1 MIKLL
6 FSYAII
12 FFVSVFVFRPVLAVP
27 KTNPDISV
35 NVLLLGTKSF
45 KGKEHKEKQKSH
57 SKRHEE
63 GNKDLATPFSFT
75 PLPTISRPKKPEEHE
90 NHMEHAGHGDHEDH
104 TEHTRHRETEGTKET
119 EEEHKHGLNDGFSVQ
134 EVEIYFKSNIDPYW
148 TGNVSLGISQ
158 HGGDFD
164 LDLEEAFVESL
175 FIPSLTVRAGK
186 FYAFL
191 GRHNNLH
198 THYYPFIDPPLINQT
213 LFGFHGW
220 NGSGASLAYLS
231 PLPWYCELIG
241 QGFYSHS
248 KEKMSGVF
256 FFKNLWDLSDRS
268 TLELDLSYGMGVKNY
283 KHLYNAALV
292 WKWKN
297 LESAKNHSIAW
308 TTELT
313 QALED
318 GSAKGVGGLNSYI
331 QWQFLKNWWLEGR
344 AEYIGRPKLDS
355 VDEQKYSLLLAFAAT
370 EYSAVRLQYSAGK
383 EGNGDWGHSVLI
395 QSNMSLGTHPAHL
408 Y

>member
-1 MIKLL
+1 MKHLYL
-6 FSYAII
+6 I
-12 FFVSVFVFRPVLAVP
+12 FFTSAFIIQPVMAVP

-35 NVLLLGTKSF
+35 NVLLLGKQSF
-45 KGKEHKEKQKSH
+45 GKEEGKEGHQSSH
-57 SKRHEE
+57 PRHRE
-63 GNKDLATPFSFT
+63 GDKDLATPFAFT
-75 PLPTISRPKKPEEHE
+75 KIPGRHNEEGHKHSEGSHEEHE
-90 NHMEHAGHGDHEDH
+90 EGNGHA
-104 TEHTRHRETEGTKET
+104 
-119 EEEHKHGLNDGFSVQ
+119 HGLDNGFSVQ

-158 HGGDFD
+158 HKGRFG

-175 FIPSLTVRAGK
+175 FIPSLTLRAGK

-220 NGSGASLAYLS
+220 NSAGVSLAYLS

-241 QGFYSHS
+241 QGFYSNS
-248 KEKMSGVF
+248 NKEKLSGIL

-268 TLELDLSYGMGVKNY
+268 TLELDLSYGTGIKNY
-283 KHLYNAALV
+283 EHLYNAALV
-292 WKWKN
+292 WKWKT
-297 LESAKNHSIAW
+297 LESSKTYSVAW
-308 TTELT
+308 TTELM
-313 QALED
+313 QALGDSSLE
-318 GSAKGVGGLNSYI
+318 GAGGVSSYI
-331 QWQFLKNWWLEGR
+331 QWQFLKSWWLEGR
-344 AEYIGRPKLDS
+344 AEYMGRPKLDS
-355 VDEQKYSLLLAFAAT
+355 IEVQKYSVLLAFTAT
-370 EYSAVRLQYSAGK
+370 EYSALRLQYSATKK
-383 EGNGDWGHSVLI
+383 EEHENWEHGVAI